1 MAHTDDLVYAYDGT
15 YDGMLCCVW
24 AAFFYKEN
32 PCEIWLFEEEQPT
45 LYRLRQVD
53 TAAEPAQRVQNGI
66 RARLGARAE
75 QWVLDAWYSA
85 LPRRELAILE
95 FLKLGFAKGPC
106 VTAMPGHPQVAP
118 LYAASRALHNEA
130 HLLTGFL
137 RFTDYGGT
145 LVARIRPKN
154 QVLPFLEPHFSARF
168 PRERYLIYDETHH
181 CALAAAGGK
190 SRLARVD
197 SLQLPAPDS
206 RETDFQA
213 LWKQFYDTIEIQAR
227 HNPRCRMTHVPQRY
241 WLHMDELRGRQQPL
255 PVSVRQALAAG
266 ELTLPGESPPSAILT
281 PTQASLARADA
292 EAPLLDA
299 AACTAHPTASSQA
312 AGPTGLPG
320 TAANRQL
327 PCK

>member
-32 PCEIWLFEEEQPT
+32 PCEIWPFEEEQPT

-66 RARLGARAE
+66 RARLGTRAE

-168 PRERYLIYDETHH
+168 PRERYLFMMRLTIARWPPQAEKAVWPVWTACSCPPPTAARPIFRPCGSSFTTPSKFRHGTIP
-181 CALAAAGGK
+181 AAA
-190 SRLARVD
+190 
-197 SLQLPAPDS
+197 
-206 RETDFQA
+206 
-213 LWKQFYDTIEIQAR
+213 
-227 HNPRCRMTHVPQRY
+227 
-241 WLHMDELRGRQQPL
+241 
-255 PVSVRQALAAG
+255 
-266 ELTLPGESPPSAILT
+266 
-281 PTQASLARADA
+281 
-292 EAPLLDA
+292 
-299 AACTAHPTASSQA
+299 
-312 AGPTGLPG
+312 
-320 TAANRQL
+320 
-327 PCK
+327 